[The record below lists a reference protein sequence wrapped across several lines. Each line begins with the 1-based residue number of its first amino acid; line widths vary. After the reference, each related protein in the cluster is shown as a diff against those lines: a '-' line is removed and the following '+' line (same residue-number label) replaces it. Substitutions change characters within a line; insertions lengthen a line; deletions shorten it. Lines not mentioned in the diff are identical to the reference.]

1 MTTLDF
7 EAVARDYERI
17 AAKCAQAGDYDSA
30 AACWVQAANTWSL
43 AADAEHDISRRGEL
57 LLAKASAFRA
67 GAGALD
73 RAADAADA
81 RAHACTRGVTLPG
94 VVA

>member
-1 MTTLDF
+1 MSDIIYPDI
-7 EAVARDYERI
+7 ARDYERI

-30 AACWVQAANTWSL
+30 AACWMQAANTWSL

-57 LLAKASAFRA
+57 LRAKASAFRA
-67 GAGALD
+67 GGAALD

-81 RAHACTRGVTLPG
+81 RAHACTRGVTSKG
-94 VVA
+94 AVA